1 MKQPLNQ
8 SFLAANNA
16 DASLKRVSLN
26 IKQPPKLCI
35 YTMELLLNANALRAV
50 QQRMRISEDNLMA
63 EDKNVECRFLECD
76 DCILDGTDALCDMA
90 FKLGLACHRLVQ
102 SIPII
107 NPLASS
113 KQCEWSTKE

>member
-26 IKQPPKLCI
+26 IKQPPRLCI

-63 EDKNVECRFLECD
+63 EDKNVECRFFQSVMIVYLMELMLYVIWHLNWD
-76 DCILDGTDALCDMA
+76 WRVI
-90 FKLGLACHRLVQ
+90 GLYSQYL
-102 SIPII
+102 
-107 NPLASS
+107 
-113 KQCEWSTKE
+113 